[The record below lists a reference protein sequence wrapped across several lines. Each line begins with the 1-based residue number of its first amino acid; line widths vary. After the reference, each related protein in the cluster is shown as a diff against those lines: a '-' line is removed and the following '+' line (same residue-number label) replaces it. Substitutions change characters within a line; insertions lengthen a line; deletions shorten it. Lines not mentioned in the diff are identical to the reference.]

1 MDAHIWKQRFFR
13 EALLMV
19 VAAGFYRF
27 IVRGRNS
34 ARVSL
39 NVTAAEWLTI
49 VANWKWEAVS
59 KPFLVFSWFENIHSS
74 FVSVFSF

>member
-1 MDAHIWKQRFFR
+1 
-13 EALLMV
+13 MV
-19 VAAGFYRF
+19 VAACFYRF

-49 VANWKWEAVS
+49 VAN
-59 KPFLVFSWFENIHSS
+59 
-74 FVSVFSF
+74 